1 MVTPK
6 LMRRL
11 GWIFFALM
19 WIPFTGIF
27 IGMIGMPDGEYAW
40 SEIPVLT
47 RYSMI
52 GVGVFFVGTFAM
64 QIGAIV
70 VAGVTNAALRKEG
83 IAAEAKILS
92 ISDTGTTI
100 NQNPVVRLRMEVQ
113 PPDGLPFETEAEQL
127 ISRLQIPM
135 IQPGMTVPVKYDPDS
150 LDVALVEE
158 NS

>member
-1 MVTPK
+1 MQTPK
-6 LMRRL
+6 MMRRL

-27 IGMIGMPDGEYAW
+27 IGMIGMPDGDYAW
-40 SEIPVLT
+40 SELPAIT
-47 RYSMI
+47 RFSLI
-52 GVGVFFVGTFAM
+52 GVSVFFVGTFAM

-70 VAGVTNAALRKEG
+70 VGAVTNRALRKEG
-83 IAAEAKILS
+83 LPAEAKILS

-100 NQNPVVRLRMEVQ
+100 NENPVVRLRLEVHPQ
-113 PPDGLPFETEAEQL
+113 DGLPFETEAEQL
-127 ISRLQIPM
+127 ISRLQVPM

-158 NS
+158 ES